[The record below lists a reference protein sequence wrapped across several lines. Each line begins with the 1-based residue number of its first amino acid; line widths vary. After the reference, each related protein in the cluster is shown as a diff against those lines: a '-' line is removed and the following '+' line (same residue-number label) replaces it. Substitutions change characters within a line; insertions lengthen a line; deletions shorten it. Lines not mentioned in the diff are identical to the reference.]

1 MTQERYS
8 IPSFLS
14 SVQQYRLTNSISVLF
29 VLFVIQLFFISPV
42 KAQEIDF
49 GDFSSKYAVTVSELI
64 PAEDLSFGMVIQNEG
79 LKSIDIL
86 NSKVM
91 MIIESE
97 EATRSNYST
106 GNDRYHRAVWQRTFV
121 PNNINKPY

>member
-8 IPSFLS
+8 ILSFLS

-97 EATRSNYST
+97 EGYT
-106 GNDRYHRAVWQRTFV
+106 V
-121 PNNINKPY
+121 